1 MTFPTQII
9 AVIAEELDKVPHVD
23 QAVKRDLRPDDPNCI
38 VSVVGGDWKPED
50 PEIGKSTFGAAHPAS
65 HGYYQID
72 IGLFVKM
79 MGEED
84 GYALRNDI
92 TREIRDLVET
102 QSDLRNNLIGLEE
115 TGSLENK
122 ETVRMMTVQNQRTG
136 TFRVDDTGDFAFFS
150 MTELIVK
157 VET

>member
-9 AVIAEELDKVPHVD
+9 AVIAAELDNVTGVD

-38 VSVVGGDWKPED
+38 VAVVGGDLKPEEV
-50 PEIGKSTFGAAHPAS
+50 EIGKPTFGAVHGPS
-65 HGYYQID
+65 HGYYEID

-102 QSDLRNNLIGLEE
+102 QSDLRNNLIGLVE
-115 TGSLENK
+115 TGSLGNL

-157 VET
+157 VEA